1 MLTARTASVFVHC
14 ARVRESEPRRTIAA
28 RARRRVSK
36 KRTNENDESNE
47 SESLSVP
54 EPLNVKEDREIDP
67 TPPTLVSENDVDNAS
82 FFATPESAPK
92 VVHGQSMFEKLEYFF
107 VRAYQPEF
115 HLANIA
121 LLLTMGGLMDASGRV
136 EPITTGQC
144 ALHEHALGCFYTS
157 ELKAMPDELGILGFL
172 AALAWTGYVGAL
184 AMKNLKISRAYLLG
198 HGFTEEEL
206 EGVTTYTWIRYAEMK
221 VRNGELDVAKAFIE
235 RTKQENSFFIRSFS
249 NGEKQYK
256 APYGNLLHDLD
267 CQLHPSAEGCFVA

>member
-1 MLTARTASVFVHC
+1 
-14 ARVRESEPRRTIAA
+14 
-28 RARRRVSK
+28 
-36 KRTNENDESNE
+36 
-47 SESLSVP
+47 
-54 EPLNVKEDREIDP
+54 
-67 TPPTLVSENDVDNAS
+67 
-82 FFATPESAPK
+82 
-92 VVHGQSMFEKLEYFF
+92 MFEKLEYFF

-206 EGVTTYTWIRYAEMK
+206 EGVTTYTWTRYAETK
-221 VRNGELDVAKAFIE
+221 ANGELDVAKAFIE
-235 RTKQENSFFIRSFS
+235 RRNKRTASSFAHSQMVRNSTRYHMETYFAISTVNLIRALRDVLSLDRDARLVGSDVHEHTRHKTYCKDGSLQRIKRTTRNFLHKLIQVTKLCTTTPRTFRDS
-249 NGEKQYK
+249 
-256 APYGNLLHDLD
+256 
-267 CQLHPSAEGCFVA
+267 